1 MMESGKFTQVGN
13 WWDRKGEN
21 ELDIVAINEFDYTG
35 IVAEVK
41 RNPMK
46 ISMSKLEE
54 KLSAL
59 PKESFGKYDFSL
71 QALSLEDM

>member
-1 MMESGKFTQVGN
+1 MESGLFTQVGN

-21 ELDIVAINEFDYTG
+21 ELDIVAINEFDMTG

-41 RNPMK
+41 RNPRK
-46 ISMSKLEE
+46 VSMAKLEE
-54 KLSAL
+54 KRNAL
-59 PKESFGKYDFSL
+59 PKDVFGKYTLSL